1 MLLFVASLGSS
12 KMMHIIIVT
21 YLILLKW
28 IAESVSLLFWS
39 ECQVWKFP
47 RTVPFDIY
55 VGARCAKIFLLCVM
69 MRAEKLEKVGKKIDH
84 CHQYQPLIIYW
95 TVTLLLYIFMI
106 RHYFTFSAVWS
117 HMTQVQ
123 VWCLKHYF
131 RAIFV
136 DAFWK
141 GPLTPEIFTSTIL
154 LSFLSNLWVTSYRV
168 IPNCSYKVIKHQILW
183 CRKYMKIRIFI
194 WSF

>member
-1 MLLFVASLGSS
+1 MDCG
-12 KMMHIIIVT
+12 KCIT
-21 YLILLKW
+21 
-28 IAESVSLLFWS
+28 
-39 ECQVWKFP
+39 
-47 RTVPFDIY
+47 
-55 VGARCAKIFLLCVM
+55 IFLVWMPGLKVSENSPFWHLCRCEVRQNILAM
-69 MRAEKLEKVGKKIDH
+69 CNDVRRKIRKSWGEIDH

-141 GPLTPEIFTSTIL
+141 GPLTPEIFTSTII
-154 LSFLSNLWVTSYRV
+154 LSFLSNWWVTSYRV

-194 WSF
+194 WLF